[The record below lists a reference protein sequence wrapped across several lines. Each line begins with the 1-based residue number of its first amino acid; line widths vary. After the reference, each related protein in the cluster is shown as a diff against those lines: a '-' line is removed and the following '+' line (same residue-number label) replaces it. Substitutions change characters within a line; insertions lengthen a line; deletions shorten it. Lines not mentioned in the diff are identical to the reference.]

1 MEQVRLAEL
10 CAATSLITD
19 MGTGQPDAHGLRTC
33 LVAMRLADGLSLESG
48 VRGELF
54 YVSLLRFLG
63 CTADAHQVAA
73 MAGGDEMRFL
83 SGMAP
88 VTMGSPREEIR
99 QMIGL
104 VAEGQRVP
112 QRLRALARVLT
123 DPKGK
128 QRLFHAH
135 CEVAARLAVE
145 MGVQGRVGDALAV
158 AYARWD
164 GQGVPADVGETD
176 IPMSVRV
183 SIVARDLELWARE
196 TSDDATCRM
205 LARRR
210 GRAYD
215 PEVVDAALDIGV
227 EALRGSADNLWE
239 QVLALEPHPRATMVG
254 EALDRALGALGD
266 FADLKLPERTGYA
279 RRVARLVSAA
289 AEIANLDRADSETA
303 VRAALVHDV
312 GVVAVPAHVW
322 RQSPTTPGAV
332 WEQVRLHPYWSQ
344 RTLSRCPALEAV
356 ARVAGRHHERIDASG
371 YPAGLDGDLG
381 RPAGLL
387 ASAVAFDELRSRSD
401 DRRDTADAADAMMS
415 LVARGALDRGDVAA
429 VLGAAGASVPLVEV
443 PRPAGLTEREVEV
456 LGLLAHGDTNREIAE
471 ALGISVKTVGAHV
484 EHIYTKAGVRSR
496 AAATLFAM
504 QHDLVR

>member
-1 MEQVRLAEL
+1 MAEL

-254 EALDRALGALGD
+254 EALDRALGC
-266 FADLKLPERTGYA
+266 
-279 RRVARLVSAA
+279 
-289 AEIANLDRADSETA
+289 
-303 VRAALVHDV
+303 V
-312 GVVAVPAHVW
+312 G
-322 RQSPTTPGAV
+322 
-332 WEQVRLHPYWSQ
+332 
-344 RTLSRCPALEAV
+344 
-356 ARVAGRHHERIDASG
+356 
-371 YPAGLDGDLG
+371 
-381 RPAGLL
+381 
-387 ASAVAFDELRSRSD
+387 
-401 DRRDTADAADAMMS
+401 
-415 LVARGALDRGDVAA
+415 
-429 VLGAAGASVPLVEV
+429 
-443 PRPAGLTEREVEV
+443 
-456 LGLLAHGDTNREIAE
+456 
-471 ALGISVKTVGAHV
+471 
-484 EHIYTKAGVRSR
+484 
-496 AAATLFAM
+496 
-504 QHDLVR
+504 